1 MSKLTRKLMV
11 EPDQKVRLAK
21 IAPDSTYG
29 VKNKA
34 EAEERLQKNIARLAK
49 LQYLLYA
56 EKKRAVLIVFQAMD
70 AGGKDGTIRNVMS
83 GLNPQGCRVTS
94 FKVPAG
100 EEREHD
106 FLWRIHKATPA
117 FGEIGIFNRSHYEDV
132 LVVRVQN
139 LVPKSVWSGRYKHI
153 NAFEQLLDECGVKV
167 LKFFLHISRE
177 EQQERLQERLRDRE
191 KHWKVT
197 AADFEDR
204 KRWDDYMAAYED
216 VFERCSTPWAPW
228 HIIPANKKW
237 YRNLAVSQVLCEAL
251 EDMDLQLP
259 KPAAEVETL
268 VAVLPPEEK

>member
-1 MSKLTRKLMV
+1 MSKLSRKLMV
-11 EPDQKVRLAK
+11 EPGQKVRLAK
-21 IAPDSTYG
+21 IDPDSTDG

-34 EAEERLQKNIARLAK
+34 EAEGHLKKNIARLAQ

-70 AGGKDGTIRNVMS
+70 AGGKDGTIRHVMS
-83 GLNPQGCRVTS
+83 GLNPQGCRVTP
-94 FKVPAG
+94 FKAPAG

-106 FLWRIHKATPA
+106 FLWRVHKATPA

-139 LVPKSVWSGRYKHI
+139 LAPKAVWSERYKHL
-153 NAFEQLLDECGVKV
+153 NAFERLLDDCGVKV
-167 LKFFLHISRE
+167 VKFFLHISRE
-177 EQQERLQERLRDRE
+177 EQQARLQERLQDRE
-191 KHWKVT
+191 KHWKVS

-204 KRWDDYMAAYED
+204 KRWDDYMAAYEEA
-216 VFERCSTPWAPW
+216 FQRCSTSWAPW
-228 HIIPANKKW
+228 YIIPANKKW
-237 YRNLAVSQVLCEAL
+237 YRNLAVSQIIAEAL

-268 VAVLPPEEK
+268 VAAVPQKEK